1 MIAIGES
8 RHSESRVFKI
18 TQRAAGKHPKAATR
32 PGVYSTAGT
41 DPKRTLVIS
50 RYAVKNMNKP
60 RMKHTFS
67 WLISFALISSVSA
80 AAQTPIGAEWWP
92 SEWGPND
99 ERGAANRITPARVL
113 EAVSLIEEGKIYQLG
128 QVYEASMPMSGRRHF
143 KLTIPGLPTSG
154 PAGPLR
160 IAYNSEMFSGEI
172 GQVGTQ
178 LDGLGHVGTEVDGEL
193 VFYNGFKLSEFGT
206 SYGLSKL
213 GIENVGAFFTR
224 GVLLDVAKYK
234 GVERLGPT
242 YVITIEDIENTLEM
256 EGVEIREG
264 DAVFFHTGWSQLWM
278 VDNDAYY
285 DTEPGPGIAAIKWLV
300 AKKIVLTGAD
310 NFGTEAIPGE
320 VPEMRGAG
328 HQWLMN
334 RSGVYNLE
342 NLDLSELAA
351 DQVYEF
357 AFIFAPLRLKGA
369 TGSPGN
375 PIAVR

>member
-1 MIAIGES
+1 
-8 RHSESRVFKI
+8 
-18 TQRAAGKHPKAATR
+18 
-32 PGVYSTAGT
+32 
-41 DPKRTLVIS
+41 
-50 RYAVKNMNKP
+50 MNKP
-60 RMKHTFS
+60 RMKHNFS
-67 WLISFALISSVSA
+67 WLISFALISSVNA
-80 AAQTPIGAEWWP
+80 TAQTPIGAEWWP
-92 SEWGPND
+92 SEWGPDD
-99 ERGAANRITPARVL
+99 ERGAANRITPAKVL

-128 QVYEASMPMSGRRHF
+128 QVYEAGMPMSGSRHF

-154 PAGPLR
+154 PGGPLR

-206 SYGLSKL
+206 PYGLSKL
-213 GIENVGAFFTR
+213 GVEKVGTFFTR
-224 GVLLDVAKYK
+224 GVLLDIAKYK
-234 GVERLGPT
+234 GVERLSPT
-242 YVITIEDIENTLEM
+242 YVITIEDIESTLEM

-264 DAVFFHTGWSQLWM
+264 DAVFFNTGWSQLWM
-278 VDNDAYY
+278 VDNKAYY
-285 DTEPGPGIAAIKWLV
+285 ATEPGPGITAIKWLV
-300 AKKIVLTGAD
+300 DKKIVLTGAD

-351 DQVYEF
+351 DKIYEF
-357 AFIFAPLRLKGA
+357 AFVFAPLRLKGA